1 MVRISILA
9 AFLFSPFFSYSQTLE
24 PERVTAWE
32 TAGLTTELYS
42 PTNQVLI
49 TDFGG
54 DNTGV
59 NSTNSAYSNAI
70 ASLNGN
76 PGTIYFP
83 QGEFLFTSTLSIPDS
98 VFLKGASTE
107 TTLKFDLGG
116 TGDLIRI
123 NGTIVSTEYA
133 LEQNGIKGNY
143 EIELNDASELET
155 GDVIRLYQFDED
167 YMFSSWAYGSL
178 GQVIEITEITGN
190 VLTLA
195 DPLNHNYPL
204 SRNPFIKKLNP
215 VKAAG
220 IECLKITR
228 EDATT
233 DQTDNIKVNY
243 AFNCVIRNV
252 EIENSNFAHI
262 GISSSAHIQIEGCYL
277 HHAHAYG
284 GGGQGYGV
292 VTQYATSFCHIQNTV
307 FEHLRHSMLIQAG
320 ANGNVF
326 GYNYSH
332 DPFWESSS
340 LPQDAAGDAV
350 LHGNYAYMNLFE
362 GNTVQNIVIDASHGS
377 NGPFNTFFRN
387 RSELYGFFSDNTTT
401 TDSMNVVGN
410 VITNSGFPL
419 GLFMLNGVG
428 HYSYG
433 NNHSG
438 TATPSNTTNIS
449 INSLY
454 LSENDLPDFFSQET
468 LPIAGYPLP
477 MNQKLLPAESRFIT
491 EDYVECSSL
500 ITSSGFVQNNEG
512 SKFVLK
518 GNILE
523 IDSSVLPATLDIYSI
538 NGALLQHQILTSTR
552 ETLSLPNGNGM
563 LLIRAESLDGLER
576 ATFKH
581 ILFY

>member
-233 DQTDNIKVNY
+233 DQTDNINVNY

-292 VTQYATSFCHIQNTV
+292 VTQYATSFCHI
-307 FEHLRHSMLIQAG
+307 
-320 ANGNVF
+320 
-326 GYNYSH
+326 
-332 DPFWESSS
+332 
-340 LPQDAAGDAV
+340 
-350 LHGNYAYMNLFE
+350 
-362 GNTVQNIVIDASHGS
+362 
-377 NGPFNTFFRN
+377 
-387 RSELYGFFSDNTTT
+387 
-401 TDSMNVVGN
+401 
-410 VITNSGFPL
+410 
-419 GLFMLNGVG
+419 
-428 HYSYG
+428 
-433 NNHSG
+433 
-438 TATPSNTTNIS
+438 
-449 INSLY
+449 
-454 LSENDLPDFFSQET
+454 
-468 LPIAGYPLP
+468 
-477 MNQKLLPAESRFIT
+477 
-491 EDYVECSSL
+491 
-500 ITSSGFVQNNEG
+500 
-512 SKFVLK
+512 
-518 GNILE
+518 
-523 IDSSVLPATLDIYSI
+523 
-538 NGALLQHQILTSTR
+538 
-552 ETLSLPNGNGM
+552 
-563 LLIRAESLDGLER
+563 
-576 ATFKH
+576 
-581 ILFY
+581 